1 MTSRLR
7 ALPLIALLAS
17 AACDERPNV
26 TPKDHAEGLYVKGT
40 AEYLQGHFEA
50 ALASYEQMR
59 ALAPNDPRLPAARG
73 EVYISLGKLAEAST
87 EFEAALKLEPKRSTN
102 WSRLGF
108 VQAQLGKTDEA
119 LGSLR
124 KAVAL
129 YPNDFNALEQLAEI
143 HLKKGENDEAIRHF
157 TLAAAAASGESKSE
171 LLLRA
176 FEVLGKQGRHAE
188 LLALA
193 QKSVNEGVRSSGVY
207 TTLGDSLVR
216 ASKLREAAAA
226 YQEAAGLAPRD
237 PTLWELV
244 GTIHMQLDKPGDAI
258 AAYKES
264 LRVKD
269 RAIVHVALAR
279 IQLAMKSQEG
289 AEQELAAALESVQ
302 GNDVRELKELADLLV
317 TMGRKPD
324 ALRILA
330 NLSAEHDLQKDVALQ
345 LATAKLAHELKDVA
359 LRTAACARAAAADPA
374 VKKCP

>member
-1 MTSRLR
+1 MNSRLR

-17 AACDERPNV
+17 AACDDRPKV

-50 ALASYEQMR
+50 ALASYEQMH

-73 EVYISLGKLAEAST
+73 EVYISLGKLNEAAT

-143 HLKKGENDEAIRHF
+143 HLKKGEQDEAVRHF

-216 ASKLREAAAA
+216 AGKLREAAAA
-226 YQEAAGLAPRD
+226 YQEAAGLSPRD

-244 GTIHMQLDKPGDAI
+244 GTIHLQLDKPGDAI

-302 GNDVRELKELADLLV
+302 GNDVRELRELADLLV

-330 NLSAEHDLQKDVALQ
+330 NLSAEHDLLKDADLQ
-345 LATAKLAHELKDVA
+345 LATARLAHELKDVA
-359 LRTAACARAAAADPA
+359 LRTAACARAAAADPR

>member
-1 MTSRLR
+1 MNSRLR

-17 AACDERPNV
+17 AACDERPSV

-50 ALASYEQMR
+50 ALASYEQMH

-73 EVYISLGKLAEAST
+73 EVYISMGKLPEAST

-143 HLKKGENDEAIRHF
+143 HLKKGELDDAVRHF
-157 TLAAAAASGESKSE
+157 TLAAGAASGESKSE

-176 FEVLGKQGRHAE
+176 FEVLGKQDRHAE

-216 ASKLREAAAA
+216 AGKLREAAAA

-244 GTIHMQLDKPGDAI
+244 GTIHLQLDKPGDAI

-289 AEQELAAALESVQ
+289 AEQELAEALESVQ